1 MIAQFVAYW
10 LTSSLLACL
19 GLILIARARGWE
31 DRTTPEEDAEQMAWL
46 AARAK

>member
-1 MIAQFVAYW
+1 MIALFAYW
-10 LTSSLLACL
+10 LTSSVIACL
-19 GLILIARARGWE
+19 GLLLIADARGWE